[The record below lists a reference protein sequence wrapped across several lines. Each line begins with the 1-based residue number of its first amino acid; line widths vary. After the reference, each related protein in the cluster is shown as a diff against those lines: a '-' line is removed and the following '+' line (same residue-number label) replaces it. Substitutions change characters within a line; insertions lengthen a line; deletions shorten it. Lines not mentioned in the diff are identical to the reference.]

1 MTDCGDMR
9 SVLVLMF
16 MWTAGGNVPGW
27 EGDAFG
33 SWKVARSTDRHLAQE
48 ILTVRFDP
56 HPHGEVFTLDR
67 VDGGRTITSSTIL
80 YFDRTARE
88 FQGFGCSGTQL
99 SARLDYQTVEIL
111 RTCGK
116 DRWTRFLRRTTT
128 RPNELLL
135 EITEQQ
141 AHGGSIERRLVLQKR

>member
-1 MTDCGDMR
+1 MNASTSR
-9 SVLVLMF
+9 
-16 MWTAGGNVPGW
+16 NPH
-27 EGDAFG
+27 
-33 SWKVARSTDRHLAQE
+33 VAEE
-48 ILTVRFDP
+48 ILTLRFGP

-80 YFDRTARE
+80 YFDGTARE
-88 FQGFGCSGTQL
+88 FQGFACSGTQL

-128 RPNELLL
+128 RPDELLL
-135 EITEQQ
+135 EITEHQSD
-141 AHGGSIERRLVLQKR
+141 GGRLERRLLLRKQ